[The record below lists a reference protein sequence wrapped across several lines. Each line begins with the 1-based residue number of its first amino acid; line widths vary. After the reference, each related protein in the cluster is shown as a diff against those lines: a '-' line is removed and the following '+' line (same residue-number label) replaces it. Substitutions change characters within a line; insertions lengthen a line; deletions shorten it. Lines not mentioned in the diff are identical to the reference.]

1 MAVNRKLGRASDQ
14 RKALLRGLVTAFFVS
29 GRLET
34 TEARAKEVKSIVEKI
49 ITLAVKEVENYTVK
63 EKKVSKAKV
72 DANGNKLTKTVKSK
86 NGREY
91 KVVEREITTKEVKV
105 DSASRLQARRKITSW
120 LYRVKD
126 KDGNYINIT
135 SKIFDEIAPK
145 FVGRKGGYTRI
156 YKFGPRRG
164 DGAEVAILE
173 LVDLD

>member
-1 MAVNRKLGRASDQ
+1 MAVNRKLGRAADQ

-34 TEARAKEVKSIVEKI
+34 TEARAKEVRSIVEKL
-49 ITLAVKEVENYTVK
+49 ITLAVKEVDNYTMK

-72 DANGNKLTKTVKSK
+72 DASGNKLTMTVKSK

-126 KDGNYINIT
+126 NEGNYVNI
-135 SKIFDEIAPK
+135 SNKIFDEIAPK
-145 FVGRKGGYTRI
+145 YVGRKGGYTRI
-156 YKFGPRRG
+156 VKIGQRVG
-164 DGAEVAILE
+164 DQAMEVLFE
-173 LVDLD
+173 LV

>member
-1 MAVNRKLGRASDQ
+1 MAVNRKLGRAADQ

-34 TEARAKEVKSIVEKI
+34 TEARAKEVRSIVEKL
-49 ITLAVKEVENYTVK
+49 ITLAVKEVENYTTK

-72 DANGNKLTKTVKSK
+72 DAKGNKLTKTVKSK

-105 DSASRLQARRKITSW
+105 DLESRLQARRKITSW

-126 KDGNYINIT
+126 KDGKYMNL
-135 SKIFDEIAPK
+135 SGKIFDEIAPK
-145 FVGRKGGYTRI
+145 YVGRKGGYTRI

-164 DGAEVAILE
+164 DGAEVAIIE
-173 LVDLD
+173 LVDL